1 MESIQNLFEILDEIR
16 KSKNVSVSDLCQNII
31 SERTY
36 YRYLKGNSTIK
47 FEIYNQLMKRLNAS
61 INDVIYYSFF
71 VRKGDPGL
79 TRFTYRQHLRYH
91 KDINDV
97 YVSVKDYQPENKV
110 LQIVF
115 NVSLRR
121 YEYSIGKLTKK
132 EFRSFYESILTEI
145 KEVDMPNIFATYVY
159 SMFFIDF
166 PNDIHSSDQTLDEI
180 IGYILAFNRGESIIF
195 AMNTMDNILK
205 LVTEKVM
212 VNKLIY
218 KNLVNKFQETV
229 DIFTVKYYL
238 MRFQLY
244 KAYLFKIEDKKNQM
258 KEYLLRY
265 IANVMSLL
273 HGEYYDEAISFIEK
287 TFEIN
292 AMDYFYHHFEEL
304 LK

>member
-1 MESIQNLFEILDEIR
+1 
-16 KSKNVSVSDLCQNII
+16 
-31 SERTY
+31 
-36 YRYLKGNSTIK
+36 
-47 FEIYNQLMKRLNAS
+47 
-61 INDVIYYSFF
+61 
-71 VRKGDPGL
+71 
-79 TRFTYRQHLRYH
+79 
-91 KDINDV
+91 
-97 YVSVKDYQPENKV
+97 
-110 LQIVF
+110 
-115 NVSLRR
+115 
-121 YEYSIGKLTKK
+121 
-132 EFRSFYESILTEI
+132 
-145 KEVDMPNIFATYVY
+145 
-159 SMFFIDF
+159 
-166 PNDIHSSDQTLDEI
+166 
-180 IGYILAFNRGESIIF
+180 
-195 AMNTMDNILK
+195 MNTMDNILK